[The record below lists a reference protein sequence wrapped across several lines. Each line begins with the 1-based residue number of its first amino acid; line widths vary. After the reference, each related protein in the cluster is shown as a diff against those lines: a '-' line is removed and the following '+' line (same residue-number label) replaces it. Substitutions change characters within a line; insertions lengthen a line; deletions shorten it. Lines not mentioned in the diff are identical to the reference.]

1 METINEYT
9 SQGWELDVVSTGVN
23 SSGTAQ
29 GGGGGTGI
37 FITRY
42 LFRKPV

>member
-1 METINEYT
+1 MSE
-9 SQGWELDVVSTGVN
+9 GWELHTISTGVN
-23 SSGTAQ
+23 DSGGGQ

-42 LFRKPV
+42 LFRKAL